1 MKQPLN
7 INNCPGTLAPGYNT
21 YSPTALRRMFNNKKV
36 SHLLGFSLDESNRL
50 LVDENI
56 GRISISGVQEK
67 LSAIVKKGKICLTPE
82 GVQSHYIIKPAPDNK
97 RLNYSTQMPANEH
110 LTMQIARQVYDI
122 ATAENAL
129 VFLQNG
135 KPVYIT
141 KRFDINADDT
151 KTKQEDFASLA
162 QKTSETHGKH
172 FKYTGNYADL
182 GVMFQKYVAAWKV
195 EVSKFFR
202 LIVFNYLF
210 GNGDAHLKNFSLQQ
224 SENGDYM
231 LSPAYDLLN
240 TSLHIQDEDF
250 ALEGGLFEKE
260 FQSETYQQKG
270 HPCQNDFAVFGKTIG
285 VPDIQIEKIIKDFLT
300 SQPLVYS
307 LTERSFLN
315 EKLKR
320 MYIRSYEERLNRLR
334 RGLAHFVG

>member
-1 MKQPLN
+1 
-7 INNCPGTLAPGYNT
+7 
-21 YSPTALRRMFNNKKV
+21 MFNNKKIN
-36 SHLLGFSLDESNRL
+36 HLLDFSLDENSRS

-67 LSAIVKKGKICLTPE
+67 LSAIVKKGKVCLAPE
-82 GVQSHYIIKPAPDNK
+82 GIQSHYIIKPAPDDK
-97 RLNYSTQMPANEH
+97 RLHYRAQMPANEH
-110 LTMQIARQVYDI
+110 LTMQIARQVYGI
-122 ATAENAL
+122 STAENAL
-129 VFLQNG
+129 IFFQNG
-135 KPVYIT
+135 EPAYIT
-141 KRFDINADDT
+141 KRFDIKTDHT
-151 KTKQEDFASLA
+151 KIKQEDFASLA
-162 QKTSETHGKH
+162 QKTNETHGKH

-195 EVSKFFR
+195 EISKFFR
-202 LIVFNYLF
+202 LIIFNYLF

-250 ALEGGLFEKE
+250 ALEGGLFDKE
-260 FQSETYQQKG
+260 LRSEIYQQKG
-270 HPCQNDFAVFGKTIG
+270 HPCQNDFAVFGKIIG
-285 VPDIQIEKIIKDFLT
+285 MPDIQIKKIITDFLT
-300 SQPLVYS
+300 SQPLVYD

-320 MYIRSYEERLNRLR
+320 IYIRSYEERLNRLR
-334 RGLAHFVG
+334 RGLLE